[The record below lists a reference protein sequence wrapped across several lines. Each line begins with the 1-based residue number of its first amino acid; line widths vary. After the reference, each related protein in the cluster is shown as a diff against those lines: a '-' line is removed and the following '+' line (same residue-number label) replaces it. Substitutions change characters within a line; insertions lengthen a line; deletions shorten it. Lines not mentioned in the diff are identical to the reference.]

1 VALGNTMQTGGDA
14 KRPYR
19 LFLYNILRC
28 TGENMLTIRKSEERG
43 HANHGWL
50 DSYHTFSFASYY
62 DPQNMSFRSLRV
74 INQDQIAGGK
84 GFGTHPHRDMEII
97 TYMLEGSLEHKDSMG
112 NGSIIQVGDVQRMS
126 AGTGITHSEF
136 NPSATESAH
145 LLQIW
150 ILPNQDN
157 VKPSYEQI
165 SFSREAKLN
174 QLRLIVSPD
183 GRENSVKIYQDAY
196 VYASIL
202 EDSVEVTYA
211 QNSNRYVW
219 IQVARGSVLIG
230 DRLLNAGDAISSD
243 RSDNW
248 HLTGQG
254 SAEILVFDLP

>member
-1 VALGNTMQTGGDA
+1 MGDGA
-14 KRPYR
+14 KRHYY
-19 LFLYNILRC
+19 LVSYNKFGC
-28 TGENMLTIRKSEERG
+28 CSGKNMLTIRKSEERG

-97 TYMLEGSLEHKDSMG
+97 TYMLDGSLEHKDSMG
-112 NGSIIQVGDVQRMS
+112 NGSIIKVGDVQRMS

-165 SFSREAKLN
+165 SFSREQKLN

-202 EDSVEVTYA
+202 DDGVEVTYT
-211 QNSNRYVW
+211 QNPNRYVW
-219 IQVARGSVLIG
+219 IQVARGSLLIG

-243 RSDNW
+243 RSDNLA
-248 HLTGQG
+248 LTGQG
-254 SAEILVFDLP
+254 SAEILIFDLP